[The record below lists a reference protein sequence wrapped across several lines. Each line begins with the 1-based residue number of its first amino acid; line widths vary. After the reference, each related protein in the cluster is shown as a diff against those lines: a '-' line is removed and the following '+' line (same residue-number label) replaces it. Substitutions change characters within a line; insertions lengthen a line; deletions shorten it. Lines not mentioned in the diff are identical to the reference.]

1 MSPNSANWGRTF
13 DRGCAVKRLVWFS
26 KQLWREAFCFVSMI
40 AFITSTVVFLIL
52 LVAAAMAFCFAGF
65 FLVVFWLVLAVL
77 TQLPPLAE
85 LALFGL
91 MLLLSPVAYLV
102 RGAQQGRPREGAR
115 RGAERTPLLP
125 PNEEDQ

>member
-1 MSPNSANWGRTF
+1 MRFGDLIDPERGPAN
-13 DRGCAVKRLVWFS
+13 LVRFA
-26 KQLWREAFCFVSMI
+26 LYP
-40 AFITSTVVFLIL
+40 LIL
-52 LVAAAMAFCFAGF
+52 LV
-65 FLVVFWLVLAVL
+65 VFSLVLAVL

-115 RGAERTPLLP
+115 RGGTHTVASAE
-125 PNEEDQ
+125 